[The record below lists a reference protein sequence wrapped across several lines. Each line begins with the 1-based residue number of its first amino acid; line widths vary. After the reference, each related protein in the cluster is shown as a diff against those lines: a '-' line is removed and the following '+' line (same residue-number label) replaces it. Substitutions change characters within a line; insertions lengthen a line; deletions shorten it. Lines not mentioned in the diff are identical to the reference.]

1 MTTSFPCTLC
11 GLPVKISGNHR
22 PEDSSGRFCCSG
34 CRMVYSM
41 LTESGMADDAAD
53 FTQTELFKECVA
65 AGVIP
70 DPAGSVPPSEADGTE
85 EEAGGAVEP
94 DAFAGDTS
102 DHLLSFGFT
111 ISGMWCPACAWVV
124 EKALQKAD
132 GVERVSCNFSS
143 DRGRV
148 RYDPV
153 RTSPEKIFNII
164 ETLGY
169 KAAPLGKETKKKTG
183 EFVRLAVT
191 AFLTMNVM
199 MLSWA
204 VYSGFFID
212 LSRISVRM
220 IAWPA
225 FVMATVVVFY
235 GGYPIHRRAFAGIRT
250 GRPGMEALI
259 TAGSF
264 STYFYS
270 VFHLLESSI
279 HLYFDAASMLILL
292 VLIGKM
298 LEQSAKD
305 RIAEGL
311 SDFFSLVPKKV
322 NIVTDRFPG
331 GRYVSAEQLNP
342 GDLFRAREGE
352 ILAADGIVEKGQAE
366 IDESSITGEAKPVN
380 AGAGEKVKSGTRI
393 LSGDIRVSAQ
403 SVGEQSVLGRMIAIM
418 EDSLSGKTARTE
430 RFEGLLKFFVPAV
443 ILLAAAVYGFWTIIG
458 ISSYEA
464 FSRGVSVLVISCPC
478 ALGIAIPLAL
488 VAGVSKCG
496 EKGILVRDFEAFEKA
511 DRLDTIVFDKTGTLT
526 TGKLSVLE
534 VRAMN
539 GFSRREAWRLILA
552 LEQGCDHYIARTLLA
567 HGDDRDLS
575 LPQVQDVAFHSNG
588 VCGRH
593 EGRMLRLGSA
603 GFVMSKNRSQDSDSP
618 GGNGDARIISTVFLS
633 ADGEMIAAVHLGDT
647 IRNTARNLVTDLSDK
662 GFSTCLVSGD
672 APAPTFEVASAV
684 GIPSECTRGGLLPDE
699 KAAFVRHLNESGS
712 HTAMVGDGIND
723 APAMARS
730 DLAVAV
736 HSGLTPGEGVA
747 AITLMQEDPAQL
759 VDFFHLSR
767 IVNRKVRQNLL
778 FALVYNITA
787 IPVAAA
793 GFLNPVIAAG
803 AMLLSSLSVTCNT
816 LLMVRKK

>member
-1 MTTSFPCTLC
+1 
-11 GLPVKISGNHR
+11 
-22 PEDSSGRFCCSG
+22 
-34 CRMVYSM
+34 M
-41 LTESGMADDAAD
+41 LMESGVADDAVD
-53 FTQTELFKECVA
+53 FTETELFKECVA

-70 DPAGSVPPSEADGTE
+70 DPAGGVPPSETE
-85 EEAGGAVEP
+85 ETGEEADRAFEP
-94 DAFAGDTS
+94 EAFAGKNA
-102 DHLLSFGFT
+102 DHLLTFGFT

-124 EKALQKAD
+124 EKALQKTD
-132 GVERVSCNFSS
+132 GIDRVSCNFSS

-153 RTSPEKIFNII
+153 RTSPEKIFKIVEN
-164 ETLGY
+164 LGY
-169 KAAPLGKETKKKTG
+169 KATPLGKETGKKTG

-199 MLSWA
+199 MFSWA

-212 LSRISVRM
+212 LSRISVQM

-225 FVMATVVVFY
+225 FAMATVVVFY

-259 TAGSF
+259 TTGSF
-264 STYFYS
+264 ATYFYS

-322 NIVTDRFPG
+322 NIVTDRFPN
-331 GRYVSAEQLNP
+331 GRYVSAEQLGP

-352 ILAADGIVEKGQAE
+352 ILAADGVVEKGGAQ

-380 AGAGEKVKSGTRI
+380 AGVGENVKSGTRI
-393 LSGDIRVSAQ
+393 LSGDIRVRAR
-403 SVGEQSVLGRMIAIM
+403 SVGEHSVLGRMIAIM
-418 EDSLSGKTARTE
+418 EDSLSGKTSRTE
-430 RFEGLLKFFVPAV
+430 RFEGLLKFFVPLV
-443 ILLAAAVYGFWTIIG
+443 ILLAVSVYGFWTILG

-496 EKGILVRDFEAFEKA
+496 EKGILVRDFEAFEQA
-511 DRLDTIVFDKTGTLT
+511 ERLDTIVFDKTCTLT

-534 VRAMN
+534 VEAMN
-539 GFSRREAWRLILA
+539 GFSKQEVRQLILA
-552 LEQGCDHYIARTLLA
+552 LEQGCDHYIARTLLS
-567 HGDDRDLS
+567 HGDDPDLS
-575 LPQVQDVAFHSNG
+575 LPQVQDVTFHSNG
-588 VCGRH
+588 VSGCH
-593 EGRMLRLGSA
+593 EGRTLRLGSA
-603 GFVMSKNRSQDSDSP
+603 GFALSNNPSRNSGVLLENENT
-618 GGNGDARIISTVFLS
+618 GIISTVFLT
-633 ADGEMIAAVHLGDT
+633 ADDVLIAAVHLGDT
-647 IRNTARNLVTDLSDK
+647 IRSSARKLVTDLSNN

-699 KAAFVRHLNESGS
+699 KAAFISRLNESGK

-759 VDFFHLSR
+759 TDFFHLSG

-778 FALVYNITA
+778 FALVYNIIA

-803 AMLLSSLSVTCNT
+803 AMLMSSLSVTCNT

>member
-1 MTTSFPCTLC
+1 MNTSVPCRLC
-11 GLPVKISGNHR
+11 GLPVKISSKHP
-22 PEDSSGRFCCSG
+22 PEDTSALFCCSG

-41 LTESGMADDAAD
+41 LMESGMADDSVD

-70 DPAGSVPPSEADGTE
+70 DPAGGEPPEEKDETEDETGTE
-85 EEAGGAVEP
+85 FEP
-94 DAFAGDTS
+94 APFSRGDS
-102 DHLLSFGFT
+102 DHLLPLGFT

-132 GVERVSCNFSS
+132 GVAAVSCNFSS
-143 DRGRV
+143 DRARV

-153 RTSPEKIFNII
+153 RTSPEKIFKTV
-164 ETLGY
+164 EKLGY
-169 KAAPLGKETKKKTG
+169 KAVPLGRETKKKTG
-183 EFVRLAVT
+183 EFVRLSVT

-212 LSRISVRM
+212 LSPISVRM

-225 FVMATVVVFY
+225 FAMATVVVFY

-264 STYFYS
+264 ATYFYS
-270 VFHLLESSI
+270 VFHLFESSI

-322 NIVTDRFPG
+322 NIITDRFPN
-331 GRYVSAEQLNP
+331 GRYVSAEQLGS

-352 ILAADGIVEKGQAE
+352 ILAADGVVENGDAR

-380 AGAGEKVKSGTRI
+380 AAAGEKVKSGTRI
-393 LSGDIRVSAQ
+393 LSGDISVRAE
-403 SVGEQSVLGRMIAIM
+403 SVGEHSVLGRMIAIM
-418 EDSLSGKTARTE
+418 EESLSGKTARTE
-430 RFEGLLKFFVPAV
+430 RFEGLLKFFVPLV
-443 ILLAAAVYGFWTIIG
+443 ILLAVCVYVFWTVIG
-458 ISSYEA
+458 LSSYEA

-511 DRLDTIVFDKTGTLT
+511 ALLDTIVFDKTGTLT
-526 TGKLSVLE
+526 TGKLAVLDVE
-534 VRAMN
+534 TMN
-539 GFSRREAWRLILA
+539 GFSKQQAWQLILA
-552 LEQGCDHYIARTLLA
+552 LEQGCDHYIARTLRSGNDA
-567 HGDDRDLS
+567 RE
-575 LPQVQDVAFHSNG
+575 LPLPEIQDVTFHSNG
-588 VCGRH
+588 VSGTH
-593 EGRMLRLGSA
+593 DGRMLRLGSV
-603 GFVMSKNRSQDSDSP
+603 GFVLSKDRRTAP
-618 GGNGDARIISTVFLS
+618 GSLAENTDTRIISTVYLS
-633 ADGEMIAAVHLGDT
+633 ADDEIVASVHLGDT
-647 IRNTARNLVTDLSDK
+647 IRGSVQKLVADLSK
-662 GFSTCLVSGD
+662 NGFSTCLVSGD

-684 GIPSECTRGGLLPDE
+684 GIPSECARGGLLPDE
-699 KAAFVRHLNESGS
+699 KAAFISRLNESGKR
-712 HTAMVGDGIND
+712 TAMVGDGIND
-723 APAMARS
+723 APAMAQS

-759 VDFFHLSR
+759 TDFFHLSR
-767 IVNRKVRQNLL
+767 TVNRKVRQNLI

-787 IPVAAA
+787 IPIAAA

-816 LLMVRKK
+816 LLLVRKK